1 MAPKEATCGRGARTR
16 DGFVVK
22 NCNFFC
28 TNLAPRTKGVF
39 YSILDKIAYTQI
51 LSFSKSFYKYF
62 DMYLQ
67 SMRSSWHRVW
77 RNFQLL
83 SHIIH
88 IFCWHL
94 IVKHFGTINT
104 GDFSNKSCWFS
115 DSKFIGNF
123 EVMTNSVAH
132 DLTKKIKY
140 SLKIISEP

>member
-1 MAPKEATCGRGARTR
+1 MASSVSKFPTFNPHYPHFLLT
-16 DGFVVK
+16 
-22 NCNFFC
+22 FFS
-28 TNLAPRTKGVF
+28 
-39 YSILDKIAYTQI
+39 Y
-51 LSFSKSFYKYF
+51 
-62 DMYLQ
+62 
-67 SMRSSWHRVW
+67 
-77 RNFQLL
+77 
-83 SHIIH
+83 
-88 IFCWHL
+88 